1 MVVWSDYNQ
10 GFVFGDTYI
19 GTVNRVGVHTWNVAG
34 KPPPDDLDLE
44 DWIDVSDPADIYVFG
59 FVLKLCQFQCFH
71 HHIIWSP
78 TLIVKQKW
86 RATYIRADICVMIP
100 KYVHFF
106 LAVENI
112 RMMHSNPLESLWPL
126 INWCRFQEIVPLN
139 ASNVLSVEDEGPA
152 MKWEANIREF
162 LNTRIGPKR
171 ETKLARTRSLPSS
184 STHDHVDIIPVDVPE
199 VSNVK
204 KLLGSCLGE
213 EVLMSST
220 FRAAELNLLN
230 QLGVNYKKELFKEL
244 RELPSTNEAAP
255 VMPPDDYSWPFARIA
270 PMITAMVD
278 ETVPQAAHPKFVDSL
293 SFLDDMEPYQHVH
306 QQYSRVASKQMVG
319 LFITVWIRSD
329 LWRHVHNVQV
339 SAVGCGLM
347 NYLGNKVSFNF
358 LRDVMPCGHS
368 VDRPMYLIS
377 WGTTA

>member
-1 MVVWSDYNQ
+1 M
-10 GFVFGDTYI
+10 
-19 GTVNRVGVHTWNVAG
+19 
-34 KPPPDDLDLE
+34 
-44 DWIDVSDPADIYVFG
+44 
-59 FVLKLCQFQCFH
+59 
-71 HHIIWSP
+71 
-78 TLIVKQKW
+78 
-86 RATYIRADICVMIP
+86 
-100 KYVHFF
+100 
-106 LAVENI
+106 
-112 RMMHSNPLESLWPL
+112 
-126 INWCRFQEIVPLN
+126 N

-377 WGTTA
+377 